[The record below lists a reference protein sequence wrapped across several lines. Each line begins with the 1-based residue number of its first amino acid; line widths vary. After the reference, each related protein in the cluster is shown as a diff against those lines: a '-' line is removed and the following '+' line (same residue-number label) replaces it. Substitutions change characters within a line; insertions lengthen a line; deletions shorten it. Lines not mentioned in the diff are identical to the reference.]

1 MCGIC
6 GAFNF
11 NPNHSVEPA
20 LLERM
25 NDEIAHRG
33 PDDAG
38 TYLSRNVAIGMRR
51 LSIVDVAHGHQPIS
65 NEDGTVWIVFN
76 GEIYNHAELA
86 KDLKARGH
94 SYVTRS
100 DTETIVH
107 LYEEYGPDCVKHLR
121 GMFAFLIW
129 DSRNHRLFGA
139 RDRLGIKPFYYSETS
154 SGFLFGS
161 EIKSLFASGQVKP
174 ILNRAALPEYL
185 AFGYLSGD
193 QTLYEGVRKL
203 MPGHRFQ
210 LQDGKLKIDQY
221 WDLPVVD
228 ASSAKPEEFYIETY
242 RAMLEEA
249 VVSHLMSDV
258 PLGIFLSGGIDSS
271 AVAALAVKHRQ
282 EPIDTFSVGYAE
294 EQYSELGAARRVS
307 EHIGSQHHEVR
318 VSRQEF
324 FDALP
329 QLIWQEDEPIVWPSS
344 ISLYFVARLA
354 QEKVKVVLTG
364 EGSDETL
371 AGYTRYAWTLKNA
384 GYDGVYRKIAPAG
397 VRKAVRNSIANSH
410 LLGATLRRKLQHT
423 FLARDGADWSSFYF
437 DNFYSGFSGDLQS
450 QLLASEVLAQANGAY
465 DNVLDIWE
473 GSRGDMLHRLLYTDT
488 KTYLVELLMKQ
499 DQMSMAASLES
510 RVPFLD
516 HPLVEFTASIPARY
530 NLKGLSGKHV
540 LKAAVGDLLPHDI
553 IYRKK
558 LGFPTPIRD
567 WLRGPEVDRV
577 KDLLLGPRTL
587 SRGLFQ
593 ETTIRRLV
601 NEHASGHIDHT
612 DRIWRLLNF
621 EQWMRVCIEGD
632 RQFNALDLAGTS
644 AR

>member
-11 NPNHSVEPA
+11 NPNQSVEPA

-65 NEDGTVWIVFN
+65 NEDGTIVIVFN

-94 SYVTRS
+94 SYATRS

-107 LYEEYGPDCVKHLR
+107 LYEEYGPDCVKYLR

-129 DSRNHRLFGA
+129 DSRHNRLFGA

-154 SGFLFGS
+154 SGFLFSS

-174 ILNRAALPEYL
+174 VLNRATLPEYL
-185 AFGYLSGD
+185 AFGYLSSE

-210 LQDGKLKIDQY
+210 LQAGKLNIDQY

-228 ASSAKPEEFYIETY
+228 TSEAKPEEFYVVTY
-242 RAMLEEA
+242 RAMLEDA

-307 EHIGSQHHEVR
+307 ERIRSQHHEVR

-344 ISLYFVARLA
+344 ISLFFVAKLA

-384 GYDGVYRKIAPAG
+384 GYDGLYRKIVPAG
-397 VRKAVRNSIANSH
+397 MRGAVRNFIANSN

-437 DNFYSGFSGDLQS
+437 DNFYSGFSSDLHA
-450 QLLASEVLAQANGAY
+450 QLLVPEVQAQASGAY
-465 DNVLDIWE
+465 DSVLKIWE

-577 KDLLLGPRTL
+577 RDLLLGPRTL
-587 SRGLFQ
+587 SRGLFH
-593 ETTIRRLV
+593 EATIRRLV
-601 NEHASGHIDHT
+601 NEHISGHIDHT

-632 RQFNALDLAGTS
+632 RQFAAPDLARTS